1 MMNELTFIVHSDNRG
16 FKTIEDTFINGL
28 PNATLQHD
36 RFACHFKCN
45 ALHHQICMSHLQR
58 DLQYLIELYP
68 QYQWAIEMKVLI
80 EQALELKKEL
90 TTARYYSQCEERQRL
105 KIRLEELLRLTLN
118 ENHCKARTLQKN
130 LLKHQ
135 QYILYFLYN
144 PEVPPDNNGSERA
157 IKNIKVKISGQF
169 KSDEGANG
177 FATLRSVIDTTIKSG
192 QNVLNALSLIAK
204 LGTE

>member
-1 MMNELTFIVHSDNRG
+1 
-16 FKTIEDTFINGL
+16 
-28 PNATLQHD
+28 
-36 RFACHFKCN
+36 
-45 ALHHQICMSHLQR
+45 MSHLQR